1 MFLIYGHFKKYVTH
15 YYDQIRIQNS
25 RTERMHVEVISKNK
39 IIHFFSIDMDAKS
52 IAYSLESRALF
63 M

>member
-39 IIHFFSIDMDAKS
+39 IIHFFQLIWMLKVSHIV
-52 IAYSLESRALF
+52 
-63 M
+63 